1 MTIKMI
7 FSILLWCALV
17 GFLLWWFPCF
27 GLDASVSRAIDSYVS
42 GAI

>member
-7 FSILLWCALV
+7 FNILLWCALV

-27 GLDASVSRAIDSYVS
+27 ASDASVARPIVS
-42 GAI
+42 HVDGAV

>member
-1 MTIKMI
+1 MSIKMI
-7 FSILLWCALV
+7 FNILLWCALV

-27 GLDASVSRAIDSYVS
+27 ASGASVSRPIDSYVS

>member
-1 MTIKMI
+1 MSIKMI
-7 FSILLWCALV
+7 FNILLWCALV

-27 GLDASVSRAIDSYVS
+27 ALDVAAPRPIVSYVS